1 MAFFIEQSLSAP
13 SFMPYQRLFLSLF
26 LLLFFSRSPSPS
38 RHHTPR
44 YNMDQVESALVETFG
59 TLYQFRCSSRS
70 LRNFSIESNF
80 VYSGAAYIGA
90 MVALAFVVVS
100 HSHFTM
106 LTRLLNL
113 KTIWNHYLA
122 GSSLTSHL
130 LCRRAQVNLQTYLYY
145 IYYPRDEWGMKLTVR
160 IKHLFAF
167 NKYSNH
173 YWKVAILW

>member
-1 MAFFIEQSLSAP
+1 MASRQFA
-13 SFMPYQRLFLSLF
+13 
-26 LLLFFSRSPSPS
+26 LLCDGVFHRTEPLCTIIYAIPKALPLTLPPALLSRSPSPS

-106 LTRLLNL
+106 LT
-113 KTIWNHYLA
+113 
-122 GSSLTSHL
+122 
-130 LCRRAQVNLQTYLYY
+130 
-145 IYYPRDEWGMKLTVR
+145 
-160 IKHLFAF
+160 
-167 NKYSNH
+167 
-173 YWKVAILW
+173 